1 MKLPKILFL
10 ACAGML
16 AFAANSLLARMA
28 LTQTAIDPASFS
40 VIRLVSGAAFL
51 LLFVALR
58 YRRLPVEAGSWWSAL
73 ALFVYA
79 VAFSYAY
86 VRLSTGAG
94 ALILF
99 GAVQGTMLC
108 YGFVK
113 GDRLGPVQLGGFL
126 LACFGVAWLLLPGA
140 DAPSLSG
147 FGLMAVAGIAWG
159 AYSLRAGVSDPVL
172 TSAGNFARTV
182 PMCLLLIAGALQTLD
197 VDSAGVVYALVS
209 GIVTSGIGYI
219 IWYAV
224 LPHISVVNASTIQL
238 SVPAL
243 AALMGVL
250 VLGEPVSLR
259 LLVATVAILLGVA
272 IVLRAK
278 RSSGRPAVRPRD
290 TH

>member
-1 MKLPKILFL
+1 
-10 ACAGML
+10 ML

-28 LTQTAIDPASFS
+28 LTQTTIDPASFS
-40 VIRLVSGAAFL
+40 AIRLISGAAFL
-51 LLFVALR
+51 VLFVAFR
-58 YRRLPVEAGSWWSAL
+58 YRRLPFDTGSWWSAF

-86 VRLSTGAG
+86 VRLSTGTG

-126 LACFGVAWLLLPGA
+126 LACLGVVWLLLPGA

-147 FGLMAVAGIAWG
+147 SGLMAIAGIAWG
-159 AYSLRAGVSDPVL
+159 AYSLRAGASDPVL

-182 PMCLLLIAGALQTLD
+182 PMCLILMAVALQTLD
-197 VDSAGVVYALVS
+197 VDSDGVVYALAS

-224 LPHISVVNASTIQL
+224 LPHINVVNASTIQL

-243 AALMGVL
+243 AAMMGVV
-250 VLGEPVSLR
+250 VLSEPVSLR
-259 LLVATVAILLGVA
+259 LLVATVAILLGIA

-278 RSSGRPAVRPRD
+278 RSLSGPAVPPRD

>member
-1 MKLPKILFL
+1 MF
-10 ACAGML
+10 
-16 AFAANSLLARMA
+16 AFAANSLLARLA
-28 LTQTAIDPASFS
+28 LTQTTIDPASFS
-40 VIRLVSGAAFL
+40 AIRLISGAAFL
-51 LLFVALR
+51 VLFVAFR
-58 YRRLPVEAGSWWSAL
+58 YRKLPFETGSWWSAL

-86 VRLSTGAG
+86 VRLSTGTG

-113 GDRLGPVQLGGFL
+113 GDRLGPVQLGGFV
-126 LACFGVAWLLLPGA
+126 LACLGVVWLLLPGA
-140 DAPSLSG
+140 GAPSLSG
-147 FGLMAVAGIAWG
+147 SGLMAIAGIAWG
-159 AYSLRAGVSDPVL
+159 AYSLRAGASDPVL

-182 PMCLLLIAGALQTLD
+182 PMCLILMVGALQTLN
-197 VDSAGVVYALVS
+197 VDSAGIVYALAS

-243 AALMGVL
+243 AALMGVA
-250 VLGEPVSLR
+250 VLSEPVSLR
-259 LLVATVAILLGVA
+259 LLVATVAILLGIA

-278 RSSGRPAVRPRD
+278 RSLSGPAVRPRD
-290 TH
+290 TN

>member
-1 MKLPKILFL
+1 
-10 ACAGML
+10 ML

-28 LTQTAIDPASFS
+28 LTQTGIDPASFS
-40 VIRLVSGAAFL
+40 AIRLVSGAVFL
-51 LLFVALR
+51 VLFVAVR
-58 YRRLPVEAGSWWSAL
+58 YRKLPFETGSWWSAL

-86 VRLSTGAG
+86 VRLSTGTG

-126 LACFGVAWLLLPGA
+126 LACLGVVWLLLPGA

-147 FGLMAVAGIAWG
+147 SGLMAIAGIAWG
-159 AYSLRAGVSDPVL
+159 AYSLRAGASDPVL

-182 PMCLLLIAGALQTLD
+182 PMCLILTVAALQTLD
-197 VDSAGVVYALVS
+197 VDSAGVLYALAS

-219 IWYAV
+219 VWYAV

-250 VLGEPVSLR
+250 VLSEPVSLR
-259 LLVATVAILLGVA
+259 LFVATVAILLGIA

-278 RSSGRPAVRPRD
+278 REISR
-290 TH
+290 